1 MAKGNF
7 SVRTN
12 SDWNSLTYKFRE
24 SRNSKQLS
32 LTIEEI
38 KIPKNCWDK
47 NLKKVKKNSKVD
59 DLNKLNL
66 RIKEFDLF
74 IMNSYH
80 KSILDGKKIDKEW
93 LLVNYYSFFD
103 LENPNKIQETP
114 EFLLDFIKF
123 QINQKK
129 NDFSPNTIKG
139 YNSTYNLLFDFEKTK
154 KLKLNFKD
162 FNLHMFEKL
171 IEFCNNKRY
180 NSSTIATYINKIK
193 AIFKQAYEYELE
205 VNDDYLLGKFKYK
218 VTPKDYIYLNND
230 EITRI
235 SNLELTK
242 FSMYDNARDWLLIGC
257 YTGQRVSDLFNLENA
272 VLNNNIYM
280 HKNIK
285 TGKEVLIPNSKK
297 LQEILKKYEGNF
309 PRKISDV
316 KFNEYIKEVCK
327 KAKINE
333 IVRGSKLCKELI
345 NGKEEFRKIEGNYEK
360 WELVTSHT
368 CRRTLITKLMDE
380 PLLKPH
386 QIMVMT
392 GHSDIKMLQRYNK
405 IEKEK
410 SVQALSDFI

>member
-32 LTIEEI
+32 LTIDEI

-47 NLKKVKKNSKVD
+47 NLKKVKKNSQAD
-59 DLNKLNL
+59 FNKLNL

-74 IMNSYH
+74 IMSSYH
-80 KSILDGKKIDKEW
+80 KSIIEGKNIDKEW
-93 LLVNYYSFFD
+93 LLANYYSFFD
-103 LENPNKIQETP
+103 LENPNKGQKTP
-114 EFLLDFIKF
+114 EFLLDFIHF
-123 QINQKK
+123 YINEKK
-129 NDFSPNTIKG
+129 NEFSQNTIKC
-139 YNSTYNLLFDFEKTK
+139 YSSTYNLLFDFEKNK
-154 KLKLNFKD
+154 KIKLSFKN

-171 IEFCNNKRY
+171 IEFCNIKKY
-180 NSSTIATYINKIK
+180 CSSTIGIFVNKIK
-193 AIFKQAYEYELE
+193 VIFKKAYEYELE

-218 VTPKDYIYLNND
+218 VTPKDYIYLNDD
-230 EITRI
+230 EIIRI
-235 SNLELTK
+235 SKLELTR

-272 VLNNNIYM
+272 VLNNNIYT

-285 TGKEVLIPNSKK
+285 TGKEVLIPNSLK
-297 LQEILKKYEGNF
+297 LQEIIKKHNGNF
-309 PRKISDV
+309 PRKISHI

-327 KAKINE
+327 KAEIKE

>member
-12 SDWNSLTYKFRE
+12 SEWNSLTYKFRE

-32 LTIEEI
+32 LTIDEI

-47 NLKKVKKNSKVD
+47 NLKKVKKNSQAD
-59 DLNKLNL
+59 FNKINL
-66 RIKEFDLF
+66 KIKEFDLF
-74 IMNSYH
+74 IMSSYH
-80 KSILDGKKIDKEW
+80 KSIIEGKNIDKEW
-93 LLVNYYSFFD
+93 LLANYYSFFD
-103 LENPNKIQETP
+103 LENPNKGQKTP
-114 EFLLDFIKF
+114 EFLLDFIHF
-123 QINQKK
+123 YINEKK
-129 NDFSPNTIKG
+129 NEFSQNTIKC
-139 YNSTYNLLFDFEKTK
+139 YSSTYNLLFDFEKNK
-154 KLKLNFKD
+154 KIKLSFKN

-171 IEFCNNKRY
+171 IEFCNIKKY
-180 NSSTIATYINKIK
+180 CSSTIGIFVNKIK
-193 AIFKQAYEYELE
+193 VIFKKAYEYELE

-218 VTPKDYIYLNND
+218 VTLKDYIYLNDD
-230 EITRI
+230 EIIRI
-235 SNLELTK
+235 SKLELTR

-272 VLNNNIYM
+272 VLNNNIYT

-285 TGKEVLIPNSKK
+285 TGKEVLIPNSLK
-297 LQEILKKYEGNF
+297 LQEIIKKHNGNF
-309 PRKISDV
+309 PRKISHI

-327 KAKINE
+327 KAEINE

-410 SVQALSDFI
+410 SVQALADFI

>member
-32 LTIEEI
+32 LTIDEI

-47 NLKKVKKNSKVD
+47 NLKKVKKNSQAD
-59 DLNKLNL
+59 FNKINL
-66 RIKEFDLF
+66 KIKEFDLF
-74 IMNSYH
+74 IMSSYH
-80 KSILDGKKIDKEW
+80 KSIIEGRNIDKEW
-93 LLVNYYSFFD
+93 LLTNYCSFFNLD
-103 LENPNKIQETP
+103 NPNKTQETP
-114 EFLLDFIKF
+114 KFLLDFIKF
-123 QINQKK
+123 YINEKK
-129 NDFSPNTIKG
+129 HEFSSNTIKG
-139 YNSTYNLLFDFEKTK
+139 YNSTYNLLFDFEKNK
-154 KLKLNFKD
+154 KIKLNFKD
-162 FNLHMFEKL
+162 FNLQMFEKL
-171 IEFCNNKRY
+171 IEFCNRKRY
-180 NSSTIATYINKIK
+180 SSSTIGTFVNKIK
-193 AIFKQAYEYELE
+193 AIFKQANEYRIE
-205 VNDDYLLGKFKYK
+205 VNDDYLLGKFIYK
-218 VTPKDYIYLNND
+218 ITPKDYIYLNDD

-235 SNLELTK
+235 SKLELTK

-257 YTGQRVSDLFNLENA
+257 YTGQRVSDLFNLDNA
-272 VLNNNIYM
+272 VLNNNMYT

-285 TGKEVLIPNSKK
+285 TGKEILIPNSLK
-297 LQEILKKYEGNF
+297 LQELLKKYEGSF

-327 KAKINE
+327 KAEINE

-410 SVQALSDFI
+410 SVQALADFI